1 MAPQRRKHAPIQ
13 STCHPLSVDI
23 LLSYLNKRIP
33 GTYTL
38 NLHFIFIAG
47 NRLTL
52 IPLQRYYDNSRGR
65 VAKCRWTSQY
75 HSVASPAVLETIVHQ
90 KLARTATVV
99 LTAKQSSPRQ
109 IETHGSHCLL
119 RKKALCTKIRGLQWI
134 EAFSLLLSHLG
145 LTQVQLHRRPQRHYR
160 LRRQALTCRHQLV

>member
-1 MAPQRRKHAPIQ
+1 MVPKYHLTTPIAMTLLPAQSRRQKQWLSHSILISALKNLKALGLGVTGGLAMAPQRRKHAPIQ

-99 LTAKQSSPRQ
+99 LTAKQSSPR
-109 IETHGSHCLL
+109 
-119 RKKALCTKIRGLQWI
+119 
-134 EAFSLLLSHLG
+134 
-145 LTQVQLHRRPQRHYR
+145 
-160 LRRQALTCRHQLV
+160 